1 MKQITI
7 ELPKPGY
14 LPGEL
19 VEGNARLTI
28 DRPVKARAIKLNVVG
43 LEETSITVGSGDDSR
58 TYRERNFLLN
68 NEIIL
73 HGPQFEKNV
82 ELPPGNYIFKFEYV
96 IPENALPSY
105 KGTNS
110 SVIYKLHAKVDVP
123 LWFDIDDKKQI
134 FVFRNREALKLLTHP
149 VRFWSENFQH
159 PNPEKPGFSVELT
172 KTGYLAG
179 EAIEGTVILKNVA
192 TSRIRKIYIRLLGEE
207 FARASNYHRNVS
219 QQKHEIEIS
228 VGNMV
233 EGIPKL
239 FFLPIPRDAPTSYEG
254 MFSNFRWAVE
264 VGLDIP
270 FGFDVKALHPVE
282 ILR

>member
-1 MKQITI
+1 MKQISI
-7 ELPKPGY
+7 ELPKPAY

-58 TYRERNFLLN
+58 TYRERNFLLK

-82 ELPPGNYIFKFEYV
+82 ELPPGNYLFKFEYV

-110 SVIYKLHAKVDVP
+110 SVTYKLRAKVDVP
-123 LWFDIDDKKQI
+123 LWFDIEDKKEI
-134 FVFRNREALKLLTHP
+134 FVFRNRGALKLLTHP
-149 VRFWSENFQH
+149 ARFWSENFSNL
-159 PNPEKPGFSVELT
+159 NPDKPGFSVELT

-179 EAIEGTVILKNVA
+179 EAIEGTVNLKNMA
-192 TSRIRKIYIRLLGEE
+192 TSRIRHIYIRLLGEE
-207 FARASNYHRNVS
+207 FAWASGYHRNVT

-228 VGNMV
+228 VANMV

-254 MFSNFRWAVE
+254 LFSNFRWAVE